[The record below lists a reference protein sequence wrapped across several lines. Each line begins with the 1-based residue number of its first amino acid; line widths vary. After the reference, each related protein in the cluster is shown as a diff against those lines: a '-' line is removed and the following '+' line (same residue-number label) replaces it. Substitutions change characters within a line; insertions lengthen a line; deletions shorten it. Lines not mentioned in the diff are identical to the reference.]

1 MFPVLTG
8 THCRRY
14 PQREL
19 LADGNA
25 YGRGGVLGELI
36 EWPFDLLLDYWFRVG
51 CARKAARLREAE
63 ERRENLEVVE

>member
-1 MFPVLTG
+1 
-8 THCRRY
+8 
-14 PQREL
+14 
-19 LADGNA
+19 
-25 YGRGGVLGELI
+25 LGELI